1 MNRVDEKAPDR
12 EPVVIIGAGPAGI
25 AAAASLCELG
35 VSSLLIDR
43 ASELASSWRNRYDC
57 LKLDT
62 NKWFSRLP
70 GRPYPKHTPMFP
82 SREQAADYY
91 ELHAQAPAI
100 RLSLNTSVERL
111 DPLLGGDWR
120 LQTSNGLVDAR
131 HVVIAT
137 GRAQIPVLPRW
148 SGLDTYTG
156 DFLHSSTYRSPK
168 PYAGKRVLVV
178 GSGASGMDIAHDLAR
193 GGAAR
198 VWLAVR
204 TPPNILLR
212 SLFGVVPGDVL
223 LRPLFRLR
231 PTAADAILRTLRLLT
246 VGDLADV
253 GLPIPPMGP
262 FAAAHQRAISPSI
275 VDKEVVHAIR
285 RGQITIVSNVA
296 AIETATVS
304 LVDGTQLEPEVL
316 IAATGYR
323 TGLEPLVGNLDVL
336 DDSGAPRAMA
346 PEPAA
351 RGLWFIG
358 YQLGP
363 TALGIAGQQSR
374 PLAREIADDVAAHEK
389 RKTYDART
397 RTRP

>member
-1 MNRVDEKAPDR
+1 VI
-12 EPVVIIGAGPAGI
+12 IIGAGPAGI

-43 ASELASSWRNRYDC
+43 TDQLASSWRNRYDC

-82 SREQAADYY
+82 TREQAADYY
-91 ELHAQAPAI
+91 ERHAQAPAI
-100 RLSLNTSVERL
+100 RLSLNTSVERV

-137 GRAQIPVLPRW
+137 GRAQIPALPGW
-148 SGLDTYTG
+148 PGLDTYTG
-156 DFLHSSTYRSPK
+156 EFLHSSAYRSPK
-168 PYAGKRVLVV
+168 PYVGKRVLVV

-193 GGAAR
+193 GGAAK

-223 LRPLFRLR
+223 LRPLFGLR
-231 PTAADAILRTLRLLT
+231 PNAADAILRRLRLLT

-253 GLPIPPMGP
+253 GLPIPSMGP

-275 VDKEVVHAIR
+275 VDKEVVRAIR
-285 RGQITIVSNVA
+285 RGQITIVGNVA
-296 AIETATVS
+296 GIDTATVS
-304 LVDGTQLEPEVL
+304 LVDGTRLEPEVL

-323 TGLEPLVGNLDVL
+323 TGLEPLVGDLGVL

-374 PLAREIADDVAAHEK
+374 PLARQIASDVAAQEEK
-389 RKTYDART
+389 NGNSART
-397 RTRP
+397 RTRS